1 MKTGITGATGQLGRL
16 VIGKLK
22 ERVAEN
28 TIVALARNLKKAN
41 DLGVEAREFD
51 YNKPE
56 TLAES
61 LKGIDQL
68 LLISGSDL
76 GQRAK
81 QHANVVNAAKQ
92 AGVKWIVYTSLL
104 HAGNTTVSLA
114 EEHLPTEKAII
125 DSGIPYTILR
135 NGWYTENHTGS
146 ISGVLAAGA
155 VFGSAGNGRFSS
167 AARADFADAAVVVLT
182 GTDHQ
187 GKIYELAGD
196 EPYTLVEYAAEIAR
210 QTGKNIQYNNL
221 PVGEYAKILE
231 SFGLPGFV
239 AEAIAGWD
247 VSASKGDLFDDSHT
261 LSKLT
266 GRPTTPMSE
275 VVKVAL
281 AAKK

>member
-16 VIGKLK
+16 FIAKLK
-22 ERVAEN
+22 GKVAESA
-28 TIVALARNLKKAN
+28 IVALVRNTEKAK

-61 LKGIDQL
+61 LEGIDQL

-81 QHANVVNAAKQ
+81 QHTNVVNAAKK
-92 AGVKWIVYTSLL
+92 AGVKRIVYTSLL
-104 HAGNTTVSLA
+104 HTGNTTVSLA
-114 EEHLPTEKAII
+114 EEHLPSENAVIES
-125 DSGIPYTILR
+125 DIPYTILR

-155 VFGSAGNGRFSS
+155 VFGSAGNGKFSS
-167 AARADFADAAVVVLT
+167 AARADFAEAAVVVLT
-182 GTDHQ
+182 ETGHE

-196 EPYTLVEYAAEIAR
+196 EPYTLAEYAAEIAR
-210 QTGKNIQYNNL
+210 QTGKSIDYKNL
-221 PVGEYAKILE
+221 PVSEYAKILE
-231 SFGLPGFV
+231 SFGLPGFI

-247 VSASKGDLFDDSHT
+247 VSASKGDLFDDSRT
-261 LSKLT
+261 LSKLI

-275 VVKVAL
+275 VVKNAL
-281 AAKK
+281 AALK

>member
-22 ERVAEN
+22 EK
-28 TIVALARNLKKAN
+28 TDTGSIVALVRNTEKAQ
-41 DLGVEAREFD
+41 DLRVESREFD

-56 TLAES
+56 TLAAS

-76 GQRAK
+76 GQRAR

-92 AGVKWIVYTSLL
+92 AGVKRIVYTSLL
-104 HAGNTTVSLA
+104 HTGNTTVSLA
-114 EEHLPTEKAII
+114 EEHLPSETAVIE
-125 DSGIPYTILR
+125 SGISYTILR

-146 ISGVLAAGA
+146 ISGVLAGGA
-155 VFGSAGNGRFSS
+155 VFGSAGNGKFSS
-167 AARADFADAAVVVLT
+167 AARADFAEAAVVVLT
-182 GTDHQ
+182 EAGHE

-196 EPYTLVEYAAEIAR
+196 ESYTLAEYAAEIAK
-210 QTGKNIQYNNL
+210 QTGKNIVYNNL
-221 PVGEYAKILE
+221 AVGEYAKVLE

-239 AEAIAGWD
+239 AEAIASWD

-261 LSKLT
+261 LSKLI
-266 GRPTTPMSE
+266 GRPTTPLSV
-275 VVKVAL
+275 VVKNAL
-281 AAKK
+281 SGF

>member
-22 ERVAEN
+22 EKTDAGS
-28 TIVALARNLKKAN
+28 IVALVRNTEKAQ

-56 TLAES
+56 TLATS
-61 LKGIDQL
+61 LIGIDQL

-76 GQRAK
+76 GQRAR

-92 AGVKWIVYTSLL
+92 AGVKRIVYTSLL
-104 HAGNTTVSLA
+104 HTGNTTVSLA
-114 EEHLPTEKAII
+114 EEHLPSETAVIE
-125 DSGIPYTILR
+125 SGISYTILR

-146 ISGVLAAGA
+146 ISGVLAGGA
-155 VFGSAGNGRFSS
+155 VFGSAGNGKFSS
-167 AARADFADAAVVVLT
+167 AARVDFAEAAVFVLT
-182 GTDHQ
+182 EAGHE

-196 EPYTLVEYAAEIAR
+196 ESYTLAEYAAEIAK
-210 QTGKNIQYNNL
+210 QTGKNIVYNNL
-221 PVGEYAKILE
+221 PAAEYAKVLE

-247 VSASKGDLFDDSHT
+247 VSASKGDLFNDSKT
-261 LSKLT
+261 LSKLI
-266 GRPTTPMSE
+266 GRPTTPLSE
-275 VVKVAL
+275 VVKNAL
-281 AAKK
+281 SAKS

>member
-22 ERVAEN
+22 GKVVDGA
-28 TIVALARNLKKAN
+28 IVALVRNTEKAK
-41 DLGVEAREFD
+41 DLGVESREFD

-68 LLISGSDL
+68 LLISGNDM

-81 QHANVVNAAKQ
+81 QHTNVVNAAKQ

-104 HAGNTTVSLA
+104 HAGNSTVSLA
-114 EEHLPTEKAII
+114 EEHFPTEKAII

-135 NGWYTENHTGS
+135 NGWYIENHTSS
-146 ISGVLAAGA
+146 IGGVLAAGA
-155 VFGSAGNGRFSS
+155 VFGSAGNGKFSS
-167 AARADFADAAVVVLT
+167 AARADFADAAVVVIT
-182 GTDHQ
+182 GAGHQ

-196 EPYTLVEYAAEIAR
+196 EAYTLAEYAAEIAR

-221 PVGEYAKILE
+221 PVSEYAKILE
-231 SFGLPGFV
+231 SFGLPGFI

-247 VSASKGDLFDDSHT
+247 VSASKGDLFDNSKT
-261 LSKLT
+261 LSKLI
-266 GRPTTPMSE
+266 GRPTTSLQE
-275 VVKVAL
+275 VVKNAL
-281 AAKK
+281 STLK

>member
-16 VIGKLK
+16 VVGKLK
-22 ERVAEN
+22 EKADAAS
-28 TIVALARNLKKAN
+28 IVALVRNTEKAK

-51 YNKPE
+51 YDKPE
-56 TLAES
+56 LLAGS

-68 LLISGSDL
+68 LLISGSEI
-76 GQRAK
+76 GQRAR

-92 AGVKWIVYTSLL
+92 AGVKRIVYTSLL
-104 HAGNTTVSLA
+104 HTGNTTVSLA
-114 EEHLPTEKAII
+114 EEHLPSETAII
-125 DSGIPYTILR
+125 ESGIPYTILR

-155 VFGSAGNGRFSS
+155 VFGSAGNGKFSS
-167 AARADFADAAVVVLT
+167 AARADFAEAAVVVLT
-182 GTDHQ
+182 EARHE

-196 EPYTLVEYAAEIAR
+196 EAYTLAEYAAEIAK
-210 QTGKNIQYNNL
+210 QTGKNIVYNNL
-221 PVGEYAKILE
+221 PVGEYAKVLE

-261 LSKLT
+261 LSKLI
-266 GRPTTPMSE
+266 GRPTTPLSD
-275 VVKVAL
+275 VVKNAL
-281 AAKK
+281 TV

>member
-16 VIGKLK
+16 VIAKLK
-22 ERVAEN
+22 GKVADG
-28 TIVALARNLKKAN
+28 TIVALVRNTEKAK

-68 LLISGSDL
+68 LLISGSDI
-76 GQRAK
+76 GQRAR
-81 QHANVVNAAKQ
+81 QHASVVNAAKQ
-92 AGVKWIVYTSLL
+92 AGVKKIVYTSLL
-104 HAGNTTVSLA
+104 HTGNTTVSLA
-114 EEHLPTEKAII
+114 EEHLPSENAVIE
-125 DSGIPYTILR
+125 SGISYTILR

-155 VFGSAGNGRFSS
+155 VFGSAGNGQFSS
-167 AARADFADAAVVVLT
+167 AARADFAEAAVVVLT
-182 GTDHQ
+182 ETGHE

-196 EPYTLVEYAAEIAR
+196 EPYTLAEYAAEIAR
-210 QTGKNIQYNNL
+210 QTGKSIDYKNL
-221 PVGEYAKILE
+221 PVSEYAKILE
-231 SFGLPGFV
+231 SFGLPGFI

-261 LSKLT
+261 LSKLI

-275 VVKVAL
+275 VVKNAL
-281 AAKK
+281 AALK

>member
-16 VIGKLK
+16 VIAKLK
-22 ERVAEN
+22 GKVTESA
-28 TIVALARNLKKAN
+28 IVALVRNTEKAK
-41 DLGVEAREFD
+41 DLGVESREFD

-68 LLISGSDL
+68 LLISGNDM

-81 QHANVVNAAKQ
+81 QHTNVVNAAKQ
-92 AGVKWIVYTSLL
+92 AGVKRIIYTSLL
-104 HAGNTTVSLA
+104 HAGNSTVSLA
-114 EEHLPTEKAII
+114 EEHFPTKKAII

-135 NGWYTENHTGS
+135 NGWYIENHTSS
-146 ISGVLAAGA
+146 IGGVLAAGA
-155 VFGSAGNGRFSS
+155 VFGSAGNGKFSS

-182 GTDHQ
+182 GTGHQ

-196 EPYTLVEYAAEIAR
+196 EAYTLAEYAAEIAR

-221 PVGEYAKILE
+221 PVSEYAKILE
-231 SFGLPGFV
+231 SFGLPGFI

-247 VSASKGDLFDDSHT
+247 VSASKGDLFDNSHT
-261 LSKLT
+261 LSKLN

-275 VVKVAL
+275 VVKNAL
-281 AAKK
+281 AALK